1 MMAAAIRIPEVED
14 KVVAVLGLGRSGCA
28 TAEALDAS
36 GAIVWAWDDAEAA
49 RIAAPARLV
58 VDLNRAD
65 WSRAVAL
72 LMSPGIPTTFPEP
85 HPIAAAAKAEGVPLI
100 SDIEL
105 LHRAQPRT
113 RFVGITG
120 TNGKST
126 VTTLIG
132 HILKAAGR
140 NAEVGGN
147 LGQAVLTL
155 PPLGPDGTYVIELSS
170 YQLDITPSPV
180 SDIAVLLNI
189 TPDHLDRHGGMDGYV
204 ASKRLIMRP
213 KGKSSLGI
221 IGVDDDPCRAMFEAL
236 KREGKRRMV
245 PISAERA
252 IEGGVSAA
260 DGKLVDAI
268 AGQPIEI
275 VDLTTI
281 ERLPGKH
288 NWQNAAAAY
297 AVTRALGLGID
308 QVVAG
313 LRSYPGLAHRQEL
326 VAVIDG
332 IRFVND
338 SKATNADA
346 AAKALACYDN
356 IYWIAGGRAKEGGL
370 AGLEAF
376 YPRVRRAY
384 LIGEAAEAFAAQL
397 GKAVATKRCGTLD
410 KAVTAAAADAGSET
424 ARQPVVLLSPACAS
438 FDQYPNFE
446 VRGDHFRKLVQALA
460 AGAPNPNKSGRGA
473 A

>member
-1 MMAAAIRIPEVED
+1 MTAAIRIPEVED
-14 KVVAVLGLGRSGCA
+14 KVVAVLGLARSGQA
-28 TAEALDAS
+28 AAEALAAS

-49 RIAAPARLV
+49 RLAAPAAFV
-58 VDLNRAD
+58 VDLNKAD
-65 WSRAVAL
+65 WSRVVAL
-72 LMSPGIPTTFPEP
+72 LMSPGIPTTFPKP
-85 HPIAAAAKAEGVPLI
+85 HPIAAAAKQAGVPLV

-132 HILKAAGR
+132 HILKSAGR
-140 NAEVGGN
+140 KAEIGGN
-147 LGQAVLTL
+147 LGQAVLGL
-155 PPLGPDGTYVIELSS
+155 PPLGPDGIYVIELSS

-180 SDIAVLLNI
+180 CDIAVLLNI
-189 TPDHLDRHGGMDGYV
+189 TPDHLDRHGGMDGYI

-213 KGKSSLGI
+213 KGSSSLGI
-221 IGVDDDPCRAMFEAL
+221 IGVDDEPCRQMYEAL
-236 KREGKRRMV
+236 RKGHARRMV

-252 IEGGVSAA
+252 VEGGVSAA
-260 DGKLVDAI
+260 GGQLVDAI
-268 AGQPIEI
+268 AGKPIEI
-275 VDLTTI
+275 MDLTAI

-308 QVVAG
+308 EVAAG

-326 VAVIDG
+326 VATVGG

-356 IYWIAGGRAKEGGL
+356 IYWIAGGKPKEGGL
-370 AGLEAF
+370 AGLESY
-376 YPRVRRAY
+376 YPRIRRAY
-384 LIGEAAEAFAAQL
+384 LIGEAADAFAAQL
-397 GKAVATKRCGTLD
+397 GQSVAHKKCGTLD

-424 ARQPVVLLSPACAS
+424 AKEPVVLLSPACAS

-446 VRGDHFRKLVQALA
+446 VRGDHFRKLVQELVAR
-460 AGAPNPNKSGRGA
+460 APNRGA

>member
-1 MMAAAIRIPEVED
+1 MTAAIRIPEVED
-14 KVVAVLGLGRSGCA
+14 KVVAVLGLARSGQA
-28 TAEALDAS
+28 AAEALANS
-36 GAIVWAWDDAEAA
+36 GAIVWAWDDAE
-49 RIAAPARLV
+49 PARLATPAQFV
-58 VDLNRAD
+58 VDLNKAD
-65 WSRAVAL
+65 WSHVVAL
-72 LMSPGIPTTFPEP
+72 MMSPGIPTTYPKP
-85 HPIAAAAKAEGVPLI
+85 HRIAAAAKEAGVPLL

-105 LHRAQPRT
+105 LHRAQPAAK
-113 RFVGITG
+113 FVGITG

-132 HILKAAGR
+132 HILKSAKR
-140 NAEVGGN
+140 KAEVGGN

-155 PPLGPDGTYVIELSS
+155 PPLGPDGIYVLELSS
-170 YQLDITPSPV
+170 YQLDITPTPV

-189 TPDHLDRHGGMDGYV
+189 TPDHLDRHGGMEGYI

-221 IGVDDDPCRAMFEAL
+221 IGVDDEPCRQMYETL
-236 KREGKRRMV
+236 KKGHARRMV
-245 PISAERA
+245 PISAERTLDN
-252 IEGGVSAA
+252 GVSAV
-260 DGKLVDAI
+260 DGNLVDAI
-268 AGQPIEI
+268 SGKPLEI
-275 VDLTTI
+275 IDLKTI

-308 QVVAG
+308 EVTAG

-326 VAVIDG
+326 VAMIGG

-346 AAKALACYDN
+346 TAKALACYDN
-356 IYWIAGGRAKEGGL
+356 IYWIAGGKPKEGGL
-370 AGLEAF
+370 AGLESF
-376 YPRVRRAY
+376 YPRIRRAY
-384 LIGEAAEAFAAQL
+384 LIGEAADAFALQL
-397 GKAVATKRCGTLD
+397 GKKVAHKKCGTLD
-410 KAVTAAAADAGSET
+410 KAVSAAAADAGSE
-424 ARQPVVLLSPACAS
+424 AAKEPVVLLSPACAS

-446 VRGDHFRKLVQALA
+446 VRGDHFRKLVQELQSRAS
-460 AGAPNPNKSGRGA
+460 NRGA

>member
-1 MMAAAIRIPEVED
+1 
-14 KVVAVLGLGRSGCA
+14 
-28 TAEALDAS
+28 
-36 GAIVWAWDDAEAA
+36 
-49 RIAAPARLV
+49 
-58 VDLNRAD
+58 
-65 WSRAVAL
+65 
-72 LMSPGIPTTFPEP
+72 
-85 HPIAAAAKAEGVPLI
+85 
-100 SDIEL
+100 
-105 LHRAQPRT
+105 
-113 RFVGITG
+113 
-120 TNGKST
+120 
-126 VTTLIG
+126 
-132 HILKAAGR
+132 
-140 NAEVGGN
+140 
-147 LGQAVLTL
+147 
-155 PPLGPDGTYVIELSS
+155 
-170 YQLDITPSPV
+170 
-180 SDIAVLLNI
+180 
-189 TPDHLDRHGGMDGYV
+189 
-204 ASKRLIMRP
+204 
-213 KGKSSLGI
+213 
-221 IGVDDDPCRAMFEAL
+221 
-236 KREGKRRMV
+236 MV

-252 IEGGVSAA
+252 IEGGVSAV

-384 LIGEAAEAFAAQL
+384 LIGEAAEAFAAHL